1 MRADLKNQGPSK
13 AEAKIL
19 EGTAR
24 HWWKLWP
31 NARFRLSGDVP
42 RSSLSGCSPP
52 LADIRSHRCAHIFG
66 VSTEIASRAHGL
78 ASVDDFQSV
87 SRYRCASCRE
97 DVRKAELVIERLTL
111 SNPAGAASSY
121 QAPRVWL
128 GPQGT
133 VTPMHCDY
141 TENLFAQIWGRKLF
155 SLCPPHMAEHL
166 NIYEANPVLHGTHFN
181 PDAPRFPGLPRH
193 ARVEGGA
200 VHRRSGRP
208 AVPARGLVPPG
219 ALARHLPVV
228 QPLEPSPASGPEV
241 MRHAC

>member
-1 MRADLKNQGPSK
+1 MREVGEFRGKHLSQVGGTMRADLKNQGPSK

-78 ASVDDFQSV
+78 ASVDDFQSD

-141 TENLFAQIWGRKLF
+141 TENSGPLRVRVSGWLMYDEPYDTRPSPWTI
-155 SLCPPHMAEHL
+155 EHL
-166 NIYEANPVLHGTHFN
+166 
-181 PDAPRFPGLPRH
+181 APRVTGWEIHPVTKLERWD
-193 ARVEGGA
+193 ADRLAWVE
-200 VHRRSGRP
+200 
-208 AVPARGLVPPG
+208 
-219 ALARHLPVV
+219 LAR
-228 QPLEPSPASGPEV
+228 
-241 MRHAC
+241 